1 MTKKEMY
8 GFIKSAMADNS
19 DVVAFCD
26 NEIALLA
33 KKAASAKKAPKKHDA
48 LMDAVYSALTSDP
61 QLIDDIA
68 AKCGISNAKATY
80 RLNALCKTGAV
91 IQGTAKIDKSSK
103 KTYAL
108 SIG

>member
-26 NEIALLA
+26 KEIALLA
-33 KKAASAKKAPKKHDA
+33 KKAASAKKAPKKPDT
-48 LMDAVYSALTSDP
+48 LMDTVYAALTSDP
-61 QLIDDIA
+61 QMIDDIA
-68 AKCGISNAKATY
+68 AKVGVSNAKVTY

-91 IQGTAKIDKSSK
+91 VQGTTKVDKSTK

-108 SIG
+108 AIG

>member
-8 GFIKSAMADNS
+8 GFIKTALNDNP

-26 NEIALLA
+26 KEIALLA
-33 KKAASAKKAPKKHDA
+33 KKAASAKKAPKKPDV
-48 LMDAVYSALTSDP
+48 LMDTVYGVLTTDP
-61 QLIDDIA
+61 QFIDDIA
-68 AKCGISNAKATY
+68 SAAGISNAKATY

-91 IQGTAKIDKSSK
+91 VQGTAKVDKSTK

-108 SIG
+108 AIG